1 MISNILEPEQLVELK
16 YLLKEYADYSGNT
29 TKTGFPK
36 IKQLIEY
43 NENIRKS
50 YIDRMVDIAKNST
63 SRVEA
68 YQKMA
73 QLLYEMKDVLVDEIL
88 NSDPTNT
95 DQKVKRVEKLLQK
108 CSLDYMNNNIVL
120 QTTRFSEK

>member
-16 YLLKEYADYSGNT
+16 YLLKEYADYTGNT
-29 TKTGFPK
+29 KTDFSRLR
-36 IKQLIEY
+36 QLIEY
-43 NENIRKS
+43 NDNIRKP

-63 SRVEA
+63 SKVET

-73 QLLYEMKDVLVDEIL
+73 KLLYEMKDILIGEIL
-88 NSDPTNT
+88 NSDPSSI
-95 DQKVKRVEKLLQK
+95 DQKVKRIEQLLQK
-108 CSLDYMNNNIVL
+108 CSLDYTNNNIVL

>member
-1 MISNILEPEQLVELK
+1 MMNNILEPEQLVELK

-36 IKQLIEY
+36 IRQLIEY
-43 NENIRKS
+43 NENIRKA

-63 SRVEA
+63 SRVEV

-73 QLLYEMKDVLVDEIL
+73 KLLYEMKDILVDEIL
-88 NSDPTNT
+88 SSDPSSI
-95 DQKVKRVEKLLQK
+95 DQKVKRIEKVLQK
-108 CSLDYMNNNIVL
+108 CSLDYMNDN
-120 QTTRFSEK
+120 SK

>member
-16 YLLKEYADYSGNT
+16 YLLKEYGDYSGNT

-36 IKQLIEY
+36 IRQLIEY

-50 YIDRMVDIAKNST
+50 YIDRMTDIAKNST
-63 SRVEA
+63 SRVET

-73 QLLYEMKDVLVDEIL
+73 KLLYEMKDVLVDEIL

-95 DQKVKRVEKLLQK
+95 DQKVKRIEELLQK
-108 CSLDYMNNNIVL
+108 CPIDYMNDDLI
-120 QTTRFSEK
+120 T

>member
-1 MISNILEPEQLVELK
+1 MINNILEPEQLVELK
-16 YLLKEYADYSGNT
+16 YLLKEYDDHTGNT
-29 TKTGFPK
+29 KTDFSRLR
-36 IKQLIEY
+36 QLIEY
-43 NENIRKS
+43 NNNIRKP
-50 YIDRMVDIAKNST
+50 YIDRMTDIAKNST

-95 DQKVKRVEKLLQK
+95 DQKVKRIEKVLQK
-108 CSLDYMNNNIVL
+108 CSLDYMNNNIIL
-120 QTTRFSEK
+120 

>member
-1 MISNILEPEQLVELK
+1 MINNILEPEQLVELK

-36 IKQLIEY
+36 IRQLIEY
-43 NENIRKS
+43 NENIRKA

-63 SRVEA
+63 SKVET

-73 QLLYEMKDVLVDEIL
+73 KLLYEMKDILIGEIL
-88 NSDPTNT
+88 NSDPSSI
-95 DQKVKRVEKLLQK
+95 DQKVKRIEQLLQK
-108 CSLDYMNNNIVL
+108 CPIDYMNDDLI
-120 QTTRFSEK
+120 T

>member
-16 YLLKEYADYSGNT
+16 YLLKEYDDHTGN

-36 IKQLIEY
+36 IRQLIEY
-43 NENIRKS
+43 NENIRKA

-108 CSLDYMNNNIVL
+108 CFLDYMNNNIVL

>member
-16 YLLKEYADYSGNT
+16 YLLKEYDDHTGNT
-29 TKTGFPK
+29 KTDFSRLR
-36 IKQLIEY
+36 QLIEY
-43 NENIRKS
+43 NDNIRKP

-63 SRVEA
+63 SKVET

-73 QLLYEMKDVLVDEIL
+73 KLLYEMKDILIGEIL
-88 NSDPTNT
+88 NSDPSSI
-95 DQKVKRVEKLLQK
+95 DQKVKRIEQLLQK
-108 CSLDYMNNNIVL
+108 CSLDYTNNNIVL

>member
-1 MISNILEPEQLVELK
+1 
-16 YLLKEYADYSGNT
+16 
-29 TKTGFPK
+29 
-36 IKQLIEY
+36 
-43 NENIRKS
+43 
-50 YIDRMVDIAKNST
+50 MVDIVKNST
-63 SRVEA
+63 SRVET

-73 QLLYEMKDVLVDEIL
+73 KLLYEMKDILIGEIL

-95 DQKVKRVEKLLQK
+95 DQKVKRIEQLLQK

>member
-36 IKQLIEY
+36 IRQLIEY

-50 YIDRMVDIAKNST
+50 YIDRMVDIVKNST
-63 SRVEA
+63 NRVET

-73 QLLYEMKDVLVDEIL
+73 KLLYEMKDILIGEIL
-88 NSDPTNT
+88 NSDPSSI
-95 DQKVKRVEKLLQK
+95 DQKVKRIEGLLQK
-108 CSLDYMNNNIVL
+108 CPIDYMNDDLI
-120 QTTRFSEK
+120 T

>member
-1 MISNILEPEQLVELK
+1 MISNVLEPEQLVELK
-16 YLLKEYADYSGNT
+16 YLLKEYGDYSGNT

-36 IKQLIEY
+36 IRQLIEY
-43 NENIRKS
+43 NENIRKA
-50 YIDRMVDIAKNST
+50 YIDRMVDIVKNST
-63 SRVEA
+63 SRVET

-73 QLLYEMKDVLVDEIL
+73 KLLYEMKDILIGEIL

-95 DQKVKRVEKLLQK
+95 DQKVKRIEQLLQK

>member
-1 MISNILEPEQLVELK
+1 MINNILEPEQLVELK
-16 YLLKEYADYSGNT
+16 YLLKEYGDYSGNT
-29 TKTGFPK
+29 TKTDFPK
-36 IKQLIEY
+36 IRQLIEF

-50 YIDRMVDIAKNST
+50 YIDRMTDIAKNST

-95 DQKVKRVEKLLQK
+95 DQKIKRIEKVLQK
-108 CSLDYMNNNIVL
+108 CSLDYTNNNIVL

>member
-16 YLLKEYADYSGNT
+16 YLLKEYDDHTGNT
-29 TKTGFPK
+29 KTDFSRLR
-36 IKQLIEY
+36 QLIEY

>member
-16 YLLKEYADYSGNT
+16 YLLKEYGDYSGNT

-36 IKQLIEY
+36 IRQLIEY

-50 YIDRMVDIAKNST
+50 YIDRMTDIAKNST
-63 SRVEA
+63 SRVET

-73 QLLYEMKDVLVDEIL
+73 KLLYEMKDILVHEIL
-88 NSDPTNT
+88 DSDPITNV
-95 DQKVKRVEKLLQK
+95 DQKVKRIEALLQK
-108 CSLDYMNNNIVL
+108 CSIDYMNDDLI
-120 QTTRFSEK
+120 T

>member
-1 MISNILEPEQLVELK
+1 
-16 YLLKEYADYSGNT
+16 
-29 TKTGFPK
+29 
-36 IKQLIEY
+36 
-43 NENIRKS
+43 
-50 YIDRMVDIAKNST
+50 MVDIAKNST